1 MKKSDHLQNQAN
13 ALINFGSQLS
23 QTGLSY
29 LELQAHQNKV
39 NEADRVAKQKVLK
52 EELTKAE
59 IIGRQIAA
67 RNPNMSI
74 MEEVIALKENV
85 GLTMENPNYQKVM
98 EAMEEGFYL
107 KRAEVG
113 LASYNAEIKNNA
125 DNLGEEI
132 YERYLE
138 AKKPTVENAGP
149 NPYIKEGFKGN
160 LTQFSAEHLED

>member
-23 QTGLSY
+23 RTGLSY

-113 LASYNAEIKNNA
+113 LESYNSEIKNNA
-125 DNLGEEI
+125 DNLGDEI
-132 YERYLE
+132 YERYYSYD
-138 AKKPTVENAGP
+138 TSNW
-149 NPYIKEGFKGN
+149 IDGFVRFN
-160 LTQFSAEHLED
+160 CCRRIYDCIRTWW